1 MSYQEYEQAD
11 AEVVGMVNGNFR
23 CREHGR
29 FYLASEQ
36 EITAA
41 QHDRAEVRR
50 KQIAAESA
58 LKEANRIRDEAEE
71 DICSHFKLRIINAL
85 APVFIGLSWVLGAAE
100 GLADPLFAGISA
112 AICALWA
119 VVNFKW
125 GTLNV

>member
-1 MSYQEYEQAD
+1 MSCQEYEQAD
-11 AEVVGMVNGNFR
+11 AEVVGMVNNNFR

-41 QHDRAEVRR
+41 QLDREEVRR
-50 KQIAAESA
+50 KKIAAESA
-58 LKEANRIRDEAEE
+58 IREANRIREEAED
-71 DICSHFKLRIINAL
+71 DIRSHYKLRIINAL

-100 GLADPLFAGISA
+100 DLADPLFAGIST

-125 GTLNV
+125 STFNA